1 MVEPRQTE
9 PISKANP
16 DTDPQETDNGELEK
30 RPEEKVEEAALQD
43 EILAE
48 SGAEHGM
55 AVPIETARE
64 HAKTSRNKWTREDA
78 IQFYNIDGWG
88 SGYFSVNEAGNLVM
102 LPEGEGGPTIELVDI
117 LEDIQKQNI
126 ELPCIV
132 RFMEILRDRVIR
144 LNETF
149 GRVLT
154 ESGYKGVYRGV
165 YPVKVNQLR
174 EVVEEIVDAGAPY
187 HYGLEA
193 GSKSELQIVL
203 AYNTDPEAITICNGY
218 KDSDFIRLA
227 LMGRQLDRKV
237 VIVIEQFNELA
248 TTIQMA
254 KQLNV
259 MPMLGFRIKLA
270 TKGTGKWE
278 SSGGD
283 AAKFGLSM
291 TEILKGIEYLKS
303 QDMLESLKLLHFH
316 IGSQITDIRTI
327 KDAVTEGARL
337 YIGMRKHGAPLEYM
351 DLGGG
356 LGIDYDG
363 SQSNSD
369 YSMNY
374 SLEEYVRTMVKSVQ
388 EICDD
393 EGEPHPNLV
402 TESGRAITAH
412 HSCLIMN
419 VIGSIASGPTQSVD
433 LPESLKNS
441 DVVRDVDRILKD
453 LSPKSALQ
461 SYHDM
466 QAKREEVLNLFKLG
480 LVNLEERA
488 YVDDKFKEL
497 RRWLLKN
504 RKRMKR
510 MPDELEQVLEKTATQ
525 YLVNF
530 SVFQSAPDHW
540 AFDQLFPIVPIH
552 RLNEI
557 PRRSTTLC
565 DITCDSD
572 GAIDRFIARRQA
584 YDSNLWLHRLTGKPY
599 YLGMFLTGAYQ
610 DIMGDLH
617 NLFGRV
623 NEVHVFSDDEDPE
636 DFYIQEVIPGDTINS
651 VLEENQFVPF
661 ELCKFVKTAIE
672 EKVKQ
677 GKIKPRDGVQM
688 IDFYSSVMRGYTYL
702 RT

>member
-1 MVEPRQTE
+1 MSGKIKKEQPSEESTVEQTVE
-9 PISKANP
+9 SHFE
-16 DTDPQETDNGELEK
+16 DK
-30 RPEEKVEEAALQD
+30 RPEEKVEEAALQE
-43 EILAE
+43 EIL
-48 SGAEHGM
+48 S
-55 AVPIETARE
+55 ETASSE
-64 HAKTSRNKWTREDA
+64 STVTSIDSTHGSRSSRRWTREDA
-78 IQFYNIDGWG
+78 IQFYNIDGWS
-88 SGYFSVNEAGNLVM
+88 SGYFSVNEQGNLVM
-102 LPEGEGGPTIELVDI
+102 LPQGEGGPTIQLVDI
-117 LEDIQKQNI
+117 LEDIQQQKI
-126 ELPCIV
+126 ELPCII
-132 RFMEILRDRVIR
+132 RFQDILRDRVVR

-149 GRVLT
+149 GKVMS
-154 ESGYKGVYRGV
+154 EANYKGAYRGV

-174 EVVEEIVDAGAPY
+174 EVIEEIVDAGAPY

-227 LMGRQLDRKV
+227 LLGRKLERKV
-237 VIVIEQFNELA
+237 MIVIEQFNELSLSVRLGKE
-248 TTIQMA
+248 MGV
-254 KQLNV
+254 L
-259 MPMLGFRIKLA
+259 PMLGFRIKLA
-270 TKGTGKWE
+270 TMGSGKWQ

-283 AAKFGLSM
+283 SAKFGLSVA
-291 TEILKGIEYLKS
+291 EIIQGIEYLKAN
-303 QDMLESLKLLHFH
+303 DMLDAVKLLHFH
-316 IGSQITDIRTI
+316 IGSQITDIRTL
-327 KDAVTEGARL
+327 KEAVIEGARV
-337 YIGMRKHGAPLEYM
+337 YIAMRKLGAPVEYM

-356 LGIDYDG
+356 LGVDYDG

-374 SLEEYVRTMVKSVQ
+374 SLEEYARTAIKTIQ
-388 EICDD
+388 QICDD
-393 EGEPHPNLV
+393 EGEPHPHIV
-402 TESGRAITAH
+402 SESGRAITAH

-419 VIGSIASGPTQSVD
+419 VIGAIASEPKPVD
-433 LPESLKNS
+433 AKNEKLEKS
-441 DVVRDVDRILKD
+441 AIVRDVDQILKD
-453 LSPKSALQ
+453 ITPRTALT

-466 QAKREEVLNLFKLG
+466 VAKREEALNLFKLG
-480 LVNLEERA
+480 LVSLDERA
-488 YVDDKFKEL
+488 YVDEKLKEM

-510 MPDELEQVLEKTATQ
+510 IPDELEQVLEKNATQ

-572 GAIDRFIARRQA
+572 GIIDRFIARRQA
-584 YDSNLWLHRLTGKPY
+584 YDSNLWLHKLTGKPY

-623 NEVHVFSDDEDPE
+623 NEVHVFCDDDDPE
-636 DFYIQEVIPGDTINS
+636 DFYVQETLPGDTISS

-661 ELCKFVKTAIE
+661 ELAKFVKTAIE

-688 IDFYSSVMRGYTYL
+688 VDFYESVMKGYTYL
-702 RT
+702 RTT